1 MRLGHHYL
9 QPGGA
14 VADRCHAAVHLLC
27 IAATLM
33 PVNASFRRRSS
44 SSGVHGGFPI
54 TGVISS
60 PELDSEAL
68 HFDA

>member
-1 MRLGHHYL
+1 ML
-9 QPGGA
+9 
-14 VADRCHAAVHLLC
+14 RCHHGDTYARQRQLSKALV
-27 IAATLM
+27 
-33 PVNASFRRRSS
+33 
-44 SSGVHGGFPI
+44 SSGVHGGLPT